1 MRQGGTHDAQHENY
15 VQCTKEK
22 FRCTAQIYVQCARE
36 KLRCTMQKPC
46 PMCWEKTFFNGSGI
60 SASCQIDETLIGK
73 KRKYNK
79 GKYYPQTWLFGISQP
94 SQHKCLIKPVIR
106 RDEKTL
112 MKIITEHVES
122 SSDMKIVSDGWAA
135 YSKLQEAGVKHS
147 VVIHK
152 EEFKNKEGDTTN
164 SIESIWSQ
172 LKTWIARMHGIDQN
186 YLEEYI
192 SEFTLRYNYCGTS
205 TGNCLTQ
212 FLDIIKHEN
221 FE

>member
-1 MRQGGTHDAQHENY
+1 M
-15 VQCTKEK
+15 
-22 FRCTAQIYVQCARE
+22 
-36 KLRCTMQKPC
+36 
-46 PMCWEKTFFNGSGI
+46 
-60 SASCQIDETLIGK
+60 
-73 KRKYNK
+73 
-79 GKYYPQTWLFGISQP
+79 
-94 SQHKCLIKPVIR
+94 IR